1 MRFLLRAFSLTDTH
15 LPQRLRSVKDVHEVG
30 PGGITIEARMQTL
43 REQTAADLK
52 ECANVCDTYTKKRLL
67 VRVLKGQI
75 WQAKLVDWI
84 AKFTS
89 RKADFE
95 FALSVH
101 TARAVDGMSSTVNVI
116 DTKWVLNNPSFI
128 RRC

>member
-1 MRFLLRAFSLTDTH
+1 
-15 LPQRLRSVKDVHEVG
+15 
-30 PGGITIEARMQTL
+30 MQTL
-43 REQTAADLK
+43 CEQTAGDLK
-52 ECANVCDTYTKKRLL
+52 ACANVCDTYTKKRVL

-75 WQAKLVDWI
+75 WQAKLVEWI

-101 TARAVDGMSSTVNVI
+101 TARAVDGMSSAVDVI
-116 DTKWVLNNPSFI
+116 DTK
-128 RRC
+128 